1 MNEALGIFKTT
12 PKRIVKNSRNF
23 HLKPN
28 LRFWALWNR
37 RFVTYNLEGS
47 RWVSWVCLSWC
58 IWKSE
63 WRSPWVWGHWSLL
76 LTMTPFRFRRDDHTL
91 CHIPKWP
98 LCEHS
103 RSQRWLQAVLVTI
116 STLIYYLFTIKDHRL
131 TLKLAFSVWS
141 QFDCRPGPQ
150 D

>member
-1 MNEALGIFKTT
+1 MEIIVSKIAKEENFFSKNLKIILETSKFPNKKQMNEALGIFKTNS
-12 PKRIVKNSRNF
+12 RIVKNSRNF

-28 LRFWALWNR
+28 MRFWWIWSR

-63 WRSPWVWGHWSLL
+63 WRSPWVWGLWSLL
-76 LTMTPFRFRRDDHTL
+76 LIMTPFQFRRDDHTL
-91 CHIPKWP
+91 CHIPKRP

-103 RSQRWLQAVLVTI
+103 RSQRWLQAV
-116 STLIYYLFTIKDHRL
+116 
-131 TLKLAFSVWS
+131 
-141 QFDCRPGPQ
+141 PGY
-150 D
+150 

>member
-37 RFVTYNLEGS
+37 RFVTYNNFELMTYNLEGS

-63 WRSPWVWGHWSLL
+63 GRSPWVWGPWSLL
-76 LTMTPFRFRRDDHTL
+76 LIMFPFRFRRDDHTL

-103 RSQRWLQAVLVTI
+103 RSQRWLQAVLVTT
-116 STLIYYLFTIKDHRL
+116 STLFCYLFTIKGQGSSS
-131 TLKLAFSVWS
+131 KVCF
-141 QFDCRPGPQ
+141 
-150 D
+150 